1 MGKISRMPSPS
12 EPLRIM
18 LGFVVRQCAVALGHR
33 PTPVEL
39 ADWANEQRDERG
51 RYRIFGRAI
60 TADEASVVLR
70 HPGRLVTVRPG
81 PRWAVATSPALG
93 PAQESE
99 NIAPLRKAH
108 GVPRSAKP
116 ARQTRRS

>member
-1 MGKISRMPSPS
+1 MLIAGHVKRNLGPMNI
-12 EPLRIM
+12 RIARLASAM
-18 LGFVVRQCAVALGHR
+18 
-33 PTPVEL
+33 EL
-39 ADWANEQRDERG
+39 AEWANNQRDARG